1 MASKPGLQNDAKS
14 LSSRPQKRATQVNE
28 RNPSAE
34 PPTSMAT
41 DLLKALNKPV
51 EGAKRKSRRKLQAQ
65 HKVHI
70 KKAEEDING
79 LISQNKLTCSEV
91 RKAQL
96 DRLSDLVEQKAELE
110 AKIISQL
117 QSLNYL
123 YKAAT
128 R

>member
-14 LSSRPQKRATQVNE
+14 LSSRPQKRATRVNE

-41 DLLKALNKPV
+41 DLLKALNKPGLRGRV
-51 EGAKRKSRRKLQAQ
+51 EGSYKL
-65 HKVHI
+65 
-70 KKAEEDING
+70 
-79 LISQNKLTCSEV
+79 STSSEV

-128 R
+128 SFDKEVEIVM

>member
-14 LSSRPQKRATQVNE
+14 LSSRPQKRATRVNE

-51 EGAKRKSRRKLQAQ
+51 EGAKRKSRGKLQAQ

-70 KKAEEDING
+70 KKAEEDLNG